1 MSVVRHI
8 ILVPIDFCNK
18 VIQASDATLD
28 IEVTNLESLLDQLM
42 SLRESWKAMWNEAK
56 LVASSLKIEV
66 KLFKGRSNTTRK
78 RTRFHDD
85 PVQYENVNEMLESD
99 ESPEEAHFRKHISMS
114 CWIVSLGT

>member
-1 MSVVRHI
+1 MSVVWHR

-66 KLFKGRSNTTRK
+66 KLFKGRSNTT
-78 RTRFHDD
+78 
-85 PVQYENVNEMLESD
+85 
-99 ESPEEAHFRKHISMS
+99 
-114 CWIVSLGT
+114 